1 LQRSRA
7 ASKVLVVN
15 CGSSS
20 LKYRLFARDGER
32 GLAEGVVE
40 RIGEAGSRHRQ
51 RTASGPER
59 ARDVDAP
66 DHRRAFAHV
75 GAALREEG
83 ALRAA
88 ADLAV
93 IGHRVVHGGDRFS
106 APARIDAAVCEAIRE
121 LSALAPLHNPANLLG
136 IEVCLAAFPGVPQV
150 AVFDTAFHQT
160 LPPHAFRYAVPED
173 WYRRHGVRRWGFH
186 GISHRYVA
194 EQAAGA
200 LGRPLGALNLI
211 TLHLGNGAS
220 AAAIC
225 AGRCVDTSMGFT
237 PLEGLVMGTRS
248 GDLDPAIPLH
258 VQRIAGLG
266 AEAVDEA
273 LNHESGLR
281 ALGGTNDVRELLAR
295 ESAGDERARL
305 ALEIYAYRIRKYLG
319 AYCAVLGRVDAVV
332 FTGGVGENAAR
343 VRSLTCAGLGGL
355 GILLDEAANAA
366 ASGAR
371 CEIGGPG
378 SAVRVL
384 VVRTNEELEIA
395 RQALAT
401 LGSA

>member
-1 LQRSRA
+1 
-7 ASKVLVVN
+7 V
-15 CGSSS
+15 
-20 LKYRLFARDGER
+20 
-32 GLAEGVVE
+32 
-40 RIGEAGSRHRQ
+40 
-51 RTASGPER
+51 SGPEQSL
-59 ARDVDAP
+59 DVDTP

-75 GAALREEG
+75 GAALR
-83 ALRAA
+83 A
-88 ADLAV
+88 ADVLRDASELAV
-93 IGHRVVHGGDRFS
+93 VGHRVVHGGDRFS
-106 APARIDAAVCEAIRE
+106 APARIDAAVCDAIRE
-121 LSALAPLHNPANLLG
+121 LSALAPLHNPANLTG

-173 WYRRHGVRRWGFH
+173 WYRRHGVRRYGFH

-200 LGRPLGALNLI
+200 LGRSLGALNLI

-220 AAAIC
+220 AAAIRE
-225 AGRCVDTSMGFT
+225 GRCVDTSMGLT

-258 VQRIAGLG
+258 VQRVAGLG

-273 LNHESGLR
+273 LNHESGLQ
-281 ALGGTNDVRELLAR
+281 ALGGTNDVRELLVR
-295 ESAGDERARL
+295 ERAGDERARL

-343 VRSLTCAGLGGL
+343 VRSLACAGLDSL
-355 GILLDEAANAA
+355 GIALDERANAA
-366 ASGAR
+366 ASGALF
-371 CEIGGPG
+371 EIGKAG
-378 SAVRVL
+378 SAVRVV

-395 RQALAT
+395 RQALAA
-401 LGSA
+401 LRSA